1 MARRTA
7 SVLWMSMVAVNSTSL
22 GEPLPSQKLGYEV
35 TPRSV
40 QVYSLPATPQ
50 ASLRSSP
57 STPWGPNSAGSS
69 RRSSWNSLGRAPSL
83 KRRSQCGERESLLSG
98 EGKGSTDDEAEDGRP
113 GAGAHPE
120 ASPGPRATPL
130 RRAESLDQRSTLDLC
145 HSPRPAALLPTKFH
159 DCNGQM
165 VALPSE
171 FFLRIDSHKEDAAE
185 LDDDIEDVSG

>member
-1 MARRTA
+1 MALDSRT
-7 SVLWMSMVAVNSTSL
+7 LGKSL
-22 GEPLPSQKLGYEV
+22 PPQKLGYV
-35 TPRSV
+35 VILRPV
-40 QVYSLPATPQ
+40 PVCLLPATPQ

-57 STPWGPNSAGSS
+57 CTPWGPNSAGSS

-83 KRRSQCGERESLLSG
+83 KRRSQRGERESLLSG

-113 GAGAHPE
+113 GTGTHPGT
-120 ASPGPRATPL
+120 SPGPRTTPL
-130 RRAESLDQRSTLDLC
+130 RRAESLDHRSTLDLC
-145 HSPRPAALLPTKFH
+145 PPRPAALLPTKFH

-185 LDDDIEDVSG
+185 FDDDIEDVSG